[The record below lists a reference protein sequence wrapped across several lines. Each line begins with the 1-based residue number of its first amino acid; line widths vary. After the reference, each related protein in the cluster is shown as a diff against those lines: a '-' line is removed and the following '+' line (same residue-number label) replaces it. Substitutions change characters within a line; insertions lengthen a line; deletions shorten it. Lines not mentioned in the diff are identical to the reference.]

1 LAARVAMKGRRYA
14 ILAAAILILIA
25 GGVWLVRDQP
35 GEQPGVTLAFAT
47 QPTNGGSGH
56 ATFRLYNDSTRAI
69 FLSWMVV
76 QTKTPIGWREV
87 EKWEPKDPRVVYS
100 AKSTDLVV
108 AVPAQAGRWRLKI
121 IYGTENRGPALLL
134 TRAELGIKKRSLSGL
149 GSVGVFT
156 GQRAV
161 AVEMAQ

>member
-1 LAARVAMKGRRYA
+1 
-14 ILAAAILILIA
+14 
-25 GGVWLVRDQP
+25 
-35 GEQPGVTLAFAT
+35 
-47 QPTNGGSGH
+47 
-56 ATFRLYNDSTRAI
+56 
-69 FLSWMVV
+69 MVV

-87 EKWEPKDPRVVYS
+87 EKWEPEDPRVVYS

-108 AVPAQAGRWRLKI
+108 AVPAQASRWRLKI

-134 TRAELGIKKRSLSGL
+134 TRAELGITKRSLSGL

-161 AVEMAQ
+161 AVEMAQRCPTTASSGWEHRNLKIRRYCIFARC